1 VATST
6 DGEHW
11 TISLGDLVPT
21 TVCRHIIKADCMFY
35 LADST
40 GLYQPGSNSGS
51 GSGKTRESE
60 HCTRV
65 KRVEQVHVDTPN
77 DHEYPMFSSA
87 KSVSKRFSVDKD
99 QTIACNCGNP
109 NYSRGSESANH
120 TNTLIFYAKCN

>member
-1 VATST
+1 
-6 DGEHW
+6 
-11 TISLGDLVPT
+11 
-21 TVCRHIIKADCMFY
+21 MFY

-40 GLYQPGSNSGS
+40 GLYQPASNSGS
-51 GSGKTRESE
+51 GSGKTRQSE

-87 KSVSKRFSVDKD
+87 KSVSKRFCVDKD